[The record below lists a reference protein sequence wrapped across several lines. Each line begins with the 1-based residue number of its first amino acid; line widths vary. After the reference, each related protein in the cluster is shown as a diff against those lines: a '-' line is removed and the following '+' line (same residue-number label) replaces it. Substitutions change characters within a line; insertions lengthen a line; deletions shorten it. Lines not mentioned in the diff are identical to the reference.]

1 MVKLIDFMLYY
12 QIKPFEIP
20 STLVCILICYLS
32 IEAIKQKRADYLSG
46 KIKGCKIGGG
56 FTTGESYYKERL
68 FKYYFAL
75 VALSVLMV
83 FYGCMI
89 CLKISKGI

>member
-20 STLVCILICYLS
+20 STLVCLLICYLS

-56 FTTGESYYKERL
+56 FTTGESYYKNVSSNTIL
-68 FKYYFAL
+68 PWWHYLYYWYFMA
-75 VALSVLMV
+75 A
-83 FYGCMI
+83 
-89 CLKISKGI
+89 